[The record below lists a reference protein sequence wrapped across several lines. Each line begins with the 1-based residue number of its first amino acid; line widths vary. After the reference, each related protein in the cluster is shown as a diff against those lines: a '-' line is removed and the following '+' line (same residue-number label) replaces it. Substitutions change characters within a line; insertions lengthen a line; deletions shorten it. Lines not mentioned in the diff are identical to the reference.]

1 MKRYLTGPASTGKTT
16 QLTQQLVSLITSGT
30 RPDRILVVVP
40 QLQQGQ
46 RFRAALAQARGNTRG
61 EPQIGTLYGL
71 AQQHVSLFFPL
82 IAAEVG
88 FAGQAQEPTFINVEA
103 AQFFLNQIIQ
113 PRMGDFDDLKM
124 YRPRM
129 LSQIL
134 DSMNK
139 AALNGYALTELAP
152 RLSAAWSGNA
162 SRLTSYQRM
171 QDAALAYRDYCLG
184 HNLLDF
190 SLTMHV
196 FTRHLLQAR
205 SYQDYVAARYRHVLA
220 DNIEEGTPALHD
232 FLRLVLQTADTAVLV
247 EDDPGGYRLFLG
259 ADVQSA
265 RSLRTRFEPDEIE
278 HIPARSNPSP
288 IAAFGTALMQQF
300 TPQAGPRRPQPVV
313 ESSSSLNDPI
323 ETGSVKYWVQQIDW
337 VVARILQQVEA
348 GIAPN
353 DIAVMAPYVE
363 DVLRFELNERLQPHG
378 IGVRSLRPSRPLF
391 DHPVTRA
398 MATFAR
404 LANPHWEQ
412 PMSGTEL
419 ARALSICIENL
430 DVIRAQL
437 IAEAALRVSPNALP
451 PLEDAAVWNRI
462 GPRFQAPYAQL
473 QQWLEPWRHRSL
485 AQLSASRNV
494 VYGQTSV
501 GVSSTEI
508 LANDLPPLD
517 VFWQHLFT
525 ERLSQPSFRFRSEVV
540 PSTDINPVPE
550 GAQDGAIVCDRL
562 IRSARQFR
570 EVFED
575 AGIAEV
581 ESVNREVIPVLGLSE
596 RPTEWP
602 SEDVNL
608 AYLHLLSEGIMAA
621 QYAPERAAVISTTTA
636 NEMDV
641 AGKSATSA
649 TSTHSPPSPE
659 TNEILLSTVY
669 AYLTADVRSRVQF
682 WLDVGSSGW
691 YERIYQPLT
700 HPYVL
705 SRSWNGLPWTE
716 EDEHRSAQDMMRRIV
731 GGLTVR
737 CSDKLYLVNSQL
749 SMGGQDEAG
758 PLLRAVQRIVA
769 PPL

>member
-1 MKRYLTGPASTGKTT
+1 MKRYLTGPATTGKTT
-16 QLTQQLVSLITSGT
+16 QLTQQLVSLVTAGT

-40 QLQQGQ
+40 QLVQGA
-46 RFRAALAQARGNTRG
+46 RFRNALAQVRGNTRG
-61 EPQIGTLYGL
+61 EPQIGTIYSL
-71 AQQHVSLFFPL
+71 AQQHVTLFFPL
-82 IAAEVG
+82 MAGEVG
-88 FAGQAQEPTFINVEA
+88 FAGSAQEPTFINVEA

-113 PRMGDFDDLKM
+113 PRLSDFDDLKM

-139 AALNGYALTELAP
+139 AALNGYDLTELAP
-152 RLSAAWSGNA
+152 RLGAAWSGNS
-162 SRLTSYQRM
+162 SRLVSYQRM
-171 QDAALAYRDYCLG
+171 QDAAVAYRAYCLE

-190 SLTMHV
+190 SLTMHI

-205 SYQDYVAARYRHVLA
+205 SYQDYAAARYRHVLA

-232 FLRLVLQTADTAVLV
+232 FLKLVLHTADTAMLV

-259 ADVQSA
+259 ADPQSA
-265 RSLRTRFEPDEIE
+265 RSLKTLFKPDEIE
-278 HIPARSNPSP
+278 QISARANPSP
-288 IAAFGTALMQQF
+288 IAKFGTALMQQF
-300 TPQAGPRRPQPVV
+300 APQTGPRRPQTPPAIQ
-313 ESSSSLNDPI
+313 STTLDNPI

-348 GIAPN
+348 GVAPS
-353 DIAVMAPYVE
+353 DIAVLAPYVE

-378 IGVRSLRPSRPLF
+378 IGVRSLRPSRPLY

-398 MATFAR
+398 MATFGR

-412 PMSGTEL
+412 PVSNTEL
-419 ARALSICIENL
+419 ARALSITITDL

-437 IAEAALRVSPNALP
+437 IADAALKVSPNSLA
-451 PLEDAAVWNRI
+451 PLEDAAVWSRV
-462 GPRFQAPYAQL
+462 GMRFQKRYAQL
-473 QQWLEPWRHRSL
+473 QQWLEPWRLRSL
-485 AQLSASRNV
+485 AQLTESRTV

-501 GVSSTEI
+501 GVSATPI
-508 LANDLPPLD
+508 TANDMPPLD
-517 VFWQHLFT
+517 IFWQHLFT
-525 ERLSQPSFRFRSEVV
+525 EILSQPSFRL
-540 PSTDINPVPE
+540 STDVTAPDMDIDNTSQDSVH
-550 GAQDGAIVCDRL
+550 DGAIVCDKL

-596 RPTEWP
+596 RPVEWP
-602 SEDVNL
+602 TEDVNL

-621 QYAPERAAVISTTTA
+621 QYTPERAAVVSTTTA
-636 NEMDV
+636 SEMEVV
-641 AGKSATSA
+641 AKDS
-649 TSTHSPPSPE
+649 STTTNLSGNN
-659 TNEILLSTVY
+659 NEILLSTVY
-669 AYLTADVRSRVQF
+669 AYLTGDVRSRVQF
-682 WLDVGSSGW
+682 WLDVASSGW

-716 EDEHRSAQDMMRRIV
+716 EDEHRAAQDMMRRIV

-758 PLLRAVQRIVA
+758 PLLRAVQRII
-769 PPL
+769 PMSL